1 MNPDTKIKRAEDS
14 LGVTF
19 KDKDLLKMALTH
31 RSFAYEAS
39 DRVLQIN
46 EKLEFLG
53 DAVLGFVIT
62 DFIFRRYPRFS
73 EGDLAKLRANLVN
86 AEVLA
91 AIAQEI
97 ALGECVLLGRGAE
110 LTGGRERISILSDC
124 LEAIFGAIY
133 LDQGLGKAQEFILK
147 RFKDLIMETAQASEL
162 ADFKTNLQEV
172 TVQKLGV
179 MPEYKIVREE
189 GPIHERVFFVEV
201 LVAGKVMGQGQGK
214 SKKKAEREAAKKALA
229 VLREDSGSS

>member
-14 LGVTF
+14 LGVIF

-110 LTGGRERISILSDC
+110 LTGGREQIGR
-124 LEAIFGAIY
+124 AH
-133 LDQGLGKAQEFILK
+133 
-147 RFKDLIMETAQASEL
+147 
-162 ADFKTNLQEV
+162 V
-172 TVQKLGV
+172 
-179 MPEYKIVREE
+179 
-189 GPIHERVFFVEV
+189 
-201 LVAGKVMGQGQGK
+201 
-214 SKKKAEREAAKKALA
+214 
-229 VLREDSGSS
+229 

>member
-1 MNPDTKIKRAEDS
+1 MSPDTKIKRAEDF

-19 KDKDLLKMALTH
+19 RDKDLLKTALTH

-39 DRVLQIN
+39 DQVLQIN

-53 DAVLGFVIT
+53 DAVLGFIIT

-91 AIAQEI
+91 AMAQGI
-97 ALGECVLLGRGAE
+97 GLGECVLLGRGAE

-124 LEAIFGAIY
+124 LEAVLGAIY
-133 LDQGLGKAQEFILK
+133 LDQGIEAAREFILN
-147 RFKDLIMETAQASEL
+147 RFKDLIMETARASEL
-162 ADFKTNLQEV
+162 ADFKTNLQEI

-189 GPIHERVFFVEV
+189 GPVHERVFFAEV
-201 LVAGKVMGQGQGK
+201 LVAGRVIGKGQGK
-214 SKKKAEREAAKKALA
+214 SKRKAEQEAAKQALVA
-229 VLREDSGSS
+229 LRED